1 MTLAIAP
8 TKQYIKQR
16 NRGYWI
22 EGGRIS
28 LDSGV
33 YCFLNKEAA
42 ESIAQNF
49 LLLSLEQVY
58 GAIAFDLA
66 NREIV
71 DAYLEEGAAEFK
83 ELQQSLR
90 PQSPFLCQQLITAQ
104 TMKKGAL

>member
-49 LLLSLEQVY
+49 RC
-58 GAIAFDLA
+58 F
-66 NREIV
+66 
-71 DAYLEEGAAEFK
+71 
-83 ELQQSLR
+83 
-90 PQSPFLCQQLITAQ
+90 P
-104 TMKKGAL
+104 